1 MRSVLHGYFFIW
13 AAMKTSSC
21 PLTVVDSRDVDSRD
35 VYSDLQATLRVKLV
49 KTLYSKASPDDQTH
63 YLLLCILL
71 LLNRKRKSDFQPFVA
86 HV

>member
-21 PLTVVDSRDVDSRD
+21 PLTVVDSRD

>member
-21 PLTVVDSRDVDSRD
+21 PLTVVASRD

>member
-1 MRSVLHGYFFIW
+1 MRSVLHGYFFKW

-21 PLTVVDSRDVDSRD
+21 PLTVMDSRD